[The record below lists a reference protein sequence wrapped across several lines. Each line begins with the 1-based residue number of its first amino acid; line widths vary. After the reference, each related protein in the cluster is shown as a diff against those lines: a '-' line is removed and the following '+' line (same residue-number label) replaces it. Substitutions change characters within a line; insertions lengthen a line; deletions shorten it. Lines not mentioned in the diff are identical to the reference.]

1 VTRAIQPPVATRCCC
16 QFGRVDPPNQSDE
29 LDAEVHKAVEQMPV
43 APGVEEVVDDLLAV
57 CQKDSQEDPEAVVV
71 SMPMSFT
78 ASTHTE
84 HTVAVI
90 HVTRPVAVKCSILG
104 QRQSGRDH
112 HSPRPL
118 EVIVVSG
125 RGSATS
131 SRSAISPSTGFVI
144 WAKSYHAYGVRRK
157 RNGLHSVGLSCL
169 DLVTAC
175 LINIHMHSLDYC
187 LRHLEEAASSGA
199 GIY

>member
-90 HVTRPVAVKCSILG
+90 HVTRPVAVKPMATNT
-104 QRQSGRDH
+104 
-112 HSPRPL
+112 PRKMSRRAKAIPKMQY
-118 EVIVVSG
+118 SWP
-125 RGSATS
+125 TS
-131 SRSAISPSTGFVI
+131 VRKRPSLPSTLRGDCRLRQGV
-144 WAKSYHAYGVRRK
+144 SYF
-157 RNGLHSVGLSCL
+157 
-169 DLVTAC
+169 
-175 LINIHMHSLDYC
+175 
-187 LRHLEEAASSGA
+187 
-199 GIY
+199 